1 MLENSKRYNLIEK
14 VDEVTKYEAVTI
26 SNKPLL

>member
-1 MLENSKRYNLIEK
+1 MLENSKRHHLIEK
-14 VDEVTKYEAVTI
+14 VDGDSKYYAVTI